1 MAILAQLIKDVED
14 IKLYNPWM
22 AHHFKK
28 QYGQNF
34 LRSARFTQALVDA
47 VEPQPGDTIIE
58 IGPGEGHITGLLL
71 EVVERVISIE
81 VDYSLIPGLIKKYG
95 ELKKFELI
103 NEDIMKVDIDQVT
116 QGRPYKVIGSLPYN
130 ISKQI
135 IAKFLTAPHKPTQMA
150 FIIQEEVAW
159 EYNAQPPKAT
169 FLSSWIRLF
178 ADVRKA
184 VSIPASQF
192 FPKPKVNG
200 AILSIKLKAVIDEK
214 GTAEKYQL
222 IKVAFASPRKT
233 LRNNLNAANI
243 WPKEKIDQAWAEL
256 QLNETLRPAEV
267 EAEIWDRL
275 HNFLYNK

>member
-1 MAILAQLIKDVED
+1 MSH
-14 IKLYNPWM
+14 Y
-22 AHHFKK
+22 FKK

-34 LRSARFTQALVDA
+34 LRSSRFTQALVDA
-47 VEPQPGDTIIE
+47 VEPQPGDIVIE

-71 EVVERVISIE
+71 QVVEKVISIE
-81 VDYSLIPGLIKKYG
+81 VDYSLIPNLIKKYG
-95 ELKKFELI
+95 EQGKFELI
-103 NEDIMKVDIDQVT
+103 NEDIMKVDIDQLT
-116 QGRPYKVIGSLPYN
+116 QGKPYKVIGSLPYN

-184 VSIPASQF
+184 ISIPASQF

-200 AILSIKLKAVIDEK
+200 AILSIKLRSEIDEK
-214 GTAEKYQL
+214 STAEKYQL
-222 IKVAFASPRKT
+222 IKVSFASPRKT

-243 WPKEKIDQAWAEL
+243 WPKERISEAWQEL
-256 QLNETLRPAEV
+256 GLSETLRPAEV
-267 EAEIWDRL
+267 ESDTWDRL
-275 HNFLYNK
+275 YNFLYNK